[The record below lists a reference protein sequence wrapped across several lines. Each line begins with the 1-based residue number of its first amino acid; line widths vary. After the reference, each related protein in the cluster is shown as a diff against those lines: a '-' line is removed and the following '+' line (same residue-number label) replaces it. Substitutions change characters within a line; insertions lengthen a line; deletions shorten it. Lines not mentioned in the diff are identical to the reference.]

1 MGSNP
6 AGLTN
11 SLNIIHQAVIPA
23 AYAGEMQTLDDV
35 MKDGGRTT
43 GFDYLR
49 IILATAVV
57 AGHTIDVSYGLRY
70 ANLIENTFL
79 LRPFTAVILAMFFA
93 LSGFLVAG
101 SLERSRTLVSF
112 MGLRCIRLVPA
123 LAFETVLVALFLGPL
138 LTTFA
143 LGQYF
148 SDPLFARYFLNI
160 LGDIQYALPGM
171 FAENPWAGTVNGQ
184 LWTLPFELLCYVS
197 LFVLALF
204 RMHQK
209 RELFLGFV
217 VGINVLLAANYM
229 LFGPWN
235 PSPVLSGNVLL
246 LSFLYGVAIYLYRD
260 KLFHTKAFGILAA
273 VLCFALLVNSA
284 TDYLVPAVAA
294 YLTVYVG
301 LLRPK
306 LNAFLKSGDYSYGI
320 FLYGF
325 PIQQAVAQVLGPAG
339 HHWYWNLVISL
350 PVTFAVAMVSWHAV
364 EKPALIFRT
373 RLMQMENNWLALK
386 SKFRSAAV
394 TN

>member
-1 MGSNP
+1 
-6 AGLTN
+6 
-11 SLNIIHQAVIPA
+11 
-23 AYAGEMQTLDDV
+23 MQTFDDV
-35 MKDGGRTT
+35 MSGGAGRTT

-49 IILATAVV
+49 IVLAVCVV
-57 AGHTIDVSYGLRY
+57 AGHTIDVSYGLRF
-70 ANLIENTFL
+70 ANTLENTFL
-79 LRPFTAVILAMFFA
+79 LRPFTAIILAMFFA

-101 SLERSRTLVSF
+101 SLERSRSLVSF

-123 LAFETVLVALFLGPL
+123 LAFETVMVALILGPL
-138 LTTFA
+138 LTSFP

-171 FAENPWAGTVNGQ
+171 FAGNPWAGTVNGQ

-204 RMHQK
+204 HLHRK
-209 RELFLGFV
+209 REFFLGFV
-217 VGINVLLAANYM
+217 VGLNVLLVAKYM
-229 LFGPWN
+229 LFDPWN

-246 LSFLYGVAIYLYRD
+246 LSFLYGVAMYLYRD
-260 KLFHTKAFGILAA
+260 KLFHTKTMGILAA
-273 VLCFALLVNSA
+273 VICFALLVNSA

-294 YLTVYVG
+294 YLTVYLG

-350 PVTFAVAMVSWHAV
+350 PLTVGIAMVSWHLV
-364 EKPALIFRT
+364 EKPALVIRP
-373 RLMQMENNWLALK
+373 RLMHLETQWLEL
-386 SKFRSAAV
+386 RNRIWPVAA
-394 TN
+394 TI